1 MNSEIKRIKGNIY
14 KLHCIQT
21 FSLCS
26 MPLSLQENTTWDLV
40 SDMERIRKHYNIDKW
55 VVFGG
60 SWGST
65 LSLTYAE
72 THPDRVKALVLRG
85 IFTLR
90 RQVKFYKASC
100 TSTVLQKA
108 NRQIT
113 RGPRATSLT

>member
-1 MNSEIKRIKGNIY
+1 MKSGKKEYKGNIY
-14 KLHCIQT
+14 RYL
-21 FSLCS
+21 LCF

-90 RQVKFYKASC
+90 RQVKFFNALC
-100 TSTVLQKA
+100 TYLQKA
-108 NRQIT
+108 NRQKKMNV
-113 RGPRATSLT
+113 SLIIFI